1 MRYTLTLILA
11 LCTLQLS
18 AQKPGTK
25 PAMRA
30 AGAAKPAA
38 KNATQKSGYTE
49 SNITTPSGMQIH
61 LFNAGK
67 GPGPKPG
74 DFMSFHLII
83 RTGSDSILMSTYSQ
97 NSPNKGK
104 PMEIQYTQSVSI
116 MDLMEAFQRLS
127 PGDSAAI
134 KVPSDSI
141 FKGNLAAQRP
151 PFFPQGS
158 FMKYYIK
165 MVSISNAAEREKGER
180 DAIAKF
186 VKDSNLK
193 VTVTASGL
201 NYVILRPGTG
211 DQAKPGDEVVVHY
224 AGRLFNGKQ
233 FDASYSRGE
242 PFTFKLGAGQVIKG
256 WDEGV
261 ALLKVGEKIKLI
273 IPSGMAYGAQGAG
286 ADIPPNS
293 PLVFDV
299 ELISIKK

>member
-61 LFNAGK
+61 LFSAGK

-141 FKGNLAAQRP
+141 FKGNL
-151 PFFPQGS
+151 
-158 FMKYYIK
+158 
-165 MVSISNAAEREKGER
+165 AAEREKGER